1 MSARRTAIGNDGL
14 SIGRG
19 GVIQTRRND
28 SGVRV
33 ANRQVWVAQSVEEE
47 NSVWVTERAAGH
59 RPRSARLPANY
70 VAEHTHLAYVATA
83 HGVQSMTVDE
93 SHTVVGG
100 ATGAASV
107 YVGMTRGRD
116 FNRVHLVAANADEA
130 REQFVLATER
140 DRADRGPYARD
151 GRRAGVCA
159 KAHDRREYAT
169 PHDLPDGLDRLHSKR
184 RVDIGTGSRAKAMK
198 SPAHQRVP

>member
-19 GVIQTRRND
+19 DVIQTRRND

-140 DRADRGPYARD
+140 DRADRGPMHATAAAQESVQRLTT
-151 GRRAGVCA
+151 GASMRRHTIYPTDWTGFIQNAASTSAPAAGL
-159 KAHDRREYAT
+159 RR
-169 PHDLPDGLDRLHSKR
+169 
-184 RVDIGTGSRAKAMK
+184 
-198 SPAHQRVP
+198 